1 MPPAALGGA
10 TLDAIRAQ
18 VEPLLAAS
26 QRYLVG
32 QPEAVDVVVPLGDD
46 RRLTGTV
53 TGVRGTTLVRT
64 VFSRL
69 GAKHR
74 LRAWIQLLALS
85 AAFPDQTFDA
95 VTIGRGEVS
104 KSKVALLTAP
114 ERPAETLKQL
124 VELYDEAMCAPLPLP
139 LATSYAYA
147 HPRTGGGDEADA
159 LQSAKRELAT
169 AEEAANGRGGF
180 EAVDDYHRLAFGDPF
195 TFDALRRTHS
205 DKDRARAPFEKTRFG
220 ALSMT
225 LWAELLRHEQ
235 VAHA

>member
-1 MPPAALGGA
+1 
-10 TLDAIRAQ
+10 
-18 VEPLLAAS
+18 
-26 QRYLVG
+26 
-32 QPEAVDVVVPLGDD
+32 
-46 RRLTGTV
+46 
-53 TGVRGTTLVRT
+53 

-114 ERPAETLKQL
+114 ERPAEILKQL

-159 LQSAKRELAT
+159 LQSARRELGT

-180 EAVDDYHRLAFGDPF
+180 EAVDDYHRLAYGDPF
-195 TFDALRRTHS
+195 TFDTLRQRPS